1 MGTATQF
8 QYTKLAPLDE
18 TFELQ
23 GDDIVWRRTWVAP
36 TGQTAV
42 QTAEKLAAADP
53 RITEAQAEVKVR
65 ENAAL

>member
-8 QYTKLAPLDE
+8 QYTKLAPLDD
-18 TFELQ
+18 TFALQ

-42 QTAEKLAAADP
+42 QTADKLAAADP
-53 RITEAQAEVKVR
+53 QIAEAQAEVRVL
-65 ENAAL
+65 ENAAP